1 MKSKKRRF
9 LDLGHAA
16 AGAMFH
22 VIPAP
27 LEKTVSYG
35 KGTARGPAAILDA
48 STKLELFDGEGVP
61 SELGIHTRP
70 PVDCSGPMETAL
82 ANIGKAVAKA
92 LDKGAIPVTLG
103 GEHSVTIGAIA
114 PFAKSFGC
122 RLGLVQ
128 FDAHSDLRDKLGG
141 SRWSHGCVMRR
152 AHDMDVRLFQL
163 GIRSMSPEE
172 VVFRQE
178 RHIERLDA
186 WDILEKGLPDP
197 FLPADFPPLVYVT
210 FDVDALD
217 PSLMPATGTPEP
229 GGLSWHHAMKSLGQI
244 ARDRQVVGM
253 DFLELAPIPG
263 MAAPDFTVARLV
275 YNAMGMVGRA
285 NSLR

>member
-1 MKSKKRRF
+1 LKSKKSHF
-9 LDLGHAA
+9 LDLEHAA

-35 KGTARGPAAILDA
+35 KGTARGPAAILAA

-61 SELGIHTRP
+61 AELGIHTRA
-70 PVDCSGPMETAL
+70 PVDCSGPMEDAL
-82 ANIGKAVAKA
+82 AKIDKAVGKA

-103 GEHSVTIGAIA
+103 GEHSVAIATIA
-114 PFAKSFGC
+114 PFVRRHGG
-122 RLGLVQ
+122 RVGVVQ
-128 FDAHSDLRDKLGG
+128 FDAHTDLRDKLGG

-152 AHDMDVRLFQL
+152 AHDMGVRIFQV

-172 VVFRQE
+172 VIFRQE
-178 RHIERLDA
+178 RGVEHLDA
-186 WDILEKGLPDP
+186 WDILEHGLPDP
-197 FLPADFPPLVYVT
+197 LLPANFPELVYIT

-229 GGLSWHHAMKSLGQI
+229 GGLSWHHAMKALGQI

-263 MAAPDFTVARLV
+263 MAAPDFTVARLI